1 MSNPSPTNKQKDDS
15 SSSFSNPKSWLISQ
29 ILKSNVSST
38 QGKDVKK
45 QGILKTALVNS
56 IAFKVAQT
64 ISPPKDIKAKENAVV
79 RVKDSVINIQNND
92 TTEADEN
99 EKYIARIAS
108 KALAEFIIRGK
119 NGHVNQV
126 STTRDNNNDGSK
138 NVDTPKQP
146 QIDMTSSRKY
156 EIDTSGGT
164 LHTLVLNLI
173 ERQRDW
179 YIGGIDSSRSKPQQ
193 TAPNN
198 KTKGEKSM
206 DVTTFDIPLYPQL
219 LKLTTNFI
227 PSPSMFDSLKPLVL
241 WAPFNVLIQPTS
253 TAIVSSL
260 PLTQQLIDRSMKSN
274 LIWVLTDH
282 EWRSW
287 MKDSTSGYI
296 EQSAP
301 SNNNNMNTTSKE
313 NVGNI

>member
-1 MSNPSPTNKQKDDS
+1 MSNQSSPTKSNNDD

-29 ILKSNVSST
+29 ILKPNVSSP

-64 ISPPKDIKAKENAVV
+64 ISPPKDIKAKENAVG
-79 RVKDSVINIQNND
+79 VKDSVMKMQNSGTN
-92 TTEADEN
+92 EADEN
-99 EKYIARIAS
+99 EKDIARIAS

-119 NGHVNQV
+119 SGHVNQV
-126 STTRDNNNDGSK
+126 PTTRDNNDDGSK
-138 NVDTPKQP
+138 NGDTPKQP
-146 QIDMTSSRKY
+146 QIDMTSSLKY

-179 YIGGIDSSRSKPQQ
+179 YIGGIDSSRSKPQ
-193 TAPNN
+193 TSPN
-198 KTKGEKSM
+198 KKSKGEKSM

-227 PSPSMFDSLKPLVL
+227 PSPTMFESLKPLVL

-253 TAIVSSL
+253 TAVVSSL
-260 PLTQQLIDRSMKSN
+260 PLTQQLIDGSMKSN

-301 SNNNNMNTTSKE
+301 SNNNMNTTSKE

>member
-1 MSNPSPTNKQKDDS
+1 MSNQSSPTKNNDD

-29 ILKSNVSST
+29 ILKPNVSSP

-79 RVKDSVINIQNND
+79 GVKDSVMKMQNNG

-99 EKYIARIAS
+99 EKDIARIAS

-126 STTRDNNNDGSK
+126 PTTRDNND
-138 NVDTPKQP
+138 DTPKQP
-146 QIDMTSSRKY
+146 QIDMTSSLKY

-193 TAPNN
+193 TSPNN
-198 KTKGEKSM
+198 KTKGGKSM

-227 PSPSMFDSLKPLVL
+227 PSPTMFESLKPLVL

-253 TAIVSSL
+253 TAVVSSL
-260 PLTQQLIDRSMKSN
+260 PLTQQLIDGSMKSN

-301 SNNNNMNTTSKE
+301 SNNNMNTTSKE
-313 NVGNI
+313 NAGNT

>member
-1 MSNPSPTNKQKDDS
+1 MSNQSSPTKNNDD

-29 ILKSNVSST
+29 ILKPNVSSP

-64 ISPPKDIKAKENAVV
+64 ISPPKDIQAKENNAVV
-79 RVKDSVINIQNND
+79 GVKDSVMKMQNNG

-99 EKYIARIAS
+99 EKNIARIAS
-108 KALAEFIIRGK
+108 KALAEFIMRGK

-146 QIDMTSSRKY
+146 QIDMTSSVKY
-156 EIDTSGGT
+156 EINTSGGT

-179 YIGGIDSSRSKPQQ
+179 YIGGIDSSRSKPQ
-193 TAPNN
+193 TSPNN

-206 DVTTFDIPLYPQL
+206 DVTTLDIPLYPQL

-227 PSPSMFDSLKPLVL
+227 PSPTMFDSLKPLVL

-253 TAIVSSL
+253 TAVVSSL
-260 PLTQQLIDRSMKSN
+260 PLTQQLIDGSMKSN

-301 SNNNNMNTTSKE
+301 SNNNIMNTTSKE